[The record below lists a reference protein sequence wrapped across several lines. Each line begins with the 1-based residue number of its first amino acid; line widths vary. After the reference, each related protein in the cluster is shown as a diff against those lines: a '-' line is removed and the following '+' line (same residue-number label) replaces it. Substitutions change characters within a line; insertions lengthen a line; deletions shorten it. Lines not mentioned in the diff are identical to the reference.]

1 MAQPLSEGTE
11 IRRAGLADAAAVREL
26 VRSAYAKWI
35 PVIGREPVPMA
46 ADYERAVRENMID
59 LLFVGGQLVA
69 LIETVNATD
78 HLLIENVAVS
88 PACQGHGYGRLLLE
102 HAERLAASLGLS
114 ELKLY
119 TNKQFAT
126 NVEIYRRL
134 GYPIYREEPFRGG
147 FIVHMSK
154 RLATG

>member
-1 MAQPLSEGTE
+1 MAQPLSEEIE
-11 IRRAGLADAAAVREL
+11 IRRAGQADAADIRDL

-46 ADYERAVRENMID
+46 ADYEQAVRENMID

-69 LIETVNATD
+69 LIETVNAAD

-88 PACQGHGYGRLLLE
+88 PAFQGHGYGRLLLE
-102 HAERLAASLGLS
+102 HAEQLSASLGLS

-126 NVEIYRRL
+126 HVNRRL
-134 GYPIYREEPFRGG
+134 GYAIYREDPFRGG
-147 FIVHMSK
+147 FVVHMSK
-154 RLATG
+154 RLATD